1 MSAPAPVDSSATIVD
16 TSTTIDVAD
25 FRRRNLILRW
35 HALGGTWAAC
45 EFPPPLVHGVALISA
60 TGPNICLFGQ
70 GGRLTLQIGPTQY
83 ALDETFPRISCRGGW
98 LLFGLR
104 RRFVVR
110 SQSGAILFS
119 YRYWRGQG
127 KDFLRW
133 LAQQAR
139 NPDWRVECATQWSAG
154 LAPTALPRQQSS

>member
-1 MSAPAPVDSSATIVD
+1 MSAPAPVASSTA
-16 TSTTIDVAD
+16 IDVSD

-35 HALGGTWAAC
+35 YALGGTWAAC

-70 GGRLTLQIGPTQY
+70 DGRLTLQVGPTQY
-83 ALDETFPRISCRGGW
+83 AMDEKFPRISCRSGW
-98 LLFGLR
+98 ILFGLR

-110 SQSGAILFS
+110 SESGAILFS

-127 KDFLRW
+127 RDFYRW
-133 LAQQAR
+133 LAQQASS
-139 NPDWRVECATQWSAG
+139 PEWRVDCARQWSEG
-154 LAPTALPRQQSS
+154 IAPAALPRQQSS